1 MNEIDN
7 EKLAKLVIDAMS
19 KRGGKP
25 TKYTGY
31 DKYPEIIELINRDV
45 QLPYIL
51 KWLTEKNGEK
61 LVLNTLRK
69 YVVFKIGRV
78 AYEEYL
84 KRNGW
89 LKPRKTLPGR
99 GSTGSCA
106 PTTNGADGAETG
118 SGVGQDEAQ
127 IDYNA
132 LAANLKTETTPNGF
146 MRMPGEPDIKTGSAG
161 MKQRN

>member
-7 EKLAKLVIDAMS
+7 EKLADLVRDARS

-31 DKYPEIIELINRDV
+31 NKYPEIIELIKRDV

-51 KWLTEKNGEK
+51 KWLTEQNGEK

-69 YVVFKIGRV
+69 YVVFKIGRIE
-78 AYEEYL
+78 YEEYL

-89 LKPRKTLPGR
+89 LKPRKTLPR
-99 GSTGSCA
+99 A
-106 PTTNGADGAETG
+106 PTKTQPA
-118 SGVGQDEAQ
+118 AQ
-127 IDYNA
+127 PQTDQQTQEEGDFFLN
-132 LAANLKTETTPNGF
+132 LANLVGEQGASNNGNGF
-146 MRMPGEPDIKTGSAG
+146 KKVVQQIKEKDAEVDPRRTTE
-161 MKQRN
+161 